1 MAKEGVTLPV
11 KFLRHLVLN
20 VLQKKK
26 KWVSTC
32 HFWDFT
38 HSWRRLKSDTT
49 ETRQGCEIFYLT
61 SEAVNKESLIK
72 QKV

>member
-1 MAKEGVTLPV
+1 MAKESVTLPV
-11 KFLRHLVLN
+11 KLLHHLVLN
-20 VLQKKK
+20 VLQKK

-49 ETRQGCEIFYLT
+49 ETKQGCEIFYLT
-61 SEAVNKESLIK
+61 SEAVHKESLIK
-72 QKV
+72 QKA